1 MPLTPTAAWNA
12 AFSSTPVVDI
22 YSKITVDV
30 VAAKIVELTSSPNS
44 QLGHPTMLGTL
55 APIGAKIDP
64 LTFRNESKAEFN
76 VGLSETELSRF
87 YVVNK
92 IFLGKVME
100 IKLGAAAL
108 SNVSDY
114 LGIWKGIIDDIEPEE
129 GGGYNMRC
137 RGAWHPLLKALYR
150 KNKVGLG
157 DNTQQDS
164 WYGNHELVI
173 MEEILDT
180 LLESSFIN
188 SASFDPD
195 DAANASIGHHQVGR
209 GVHGQFDRRMQK
221 DVQAKTVLDS
231 LSEVFQTAVVAPEDG
246 RMTAKPYLPDDPAL
260 GTFDGNAIIPES
272 WEQGGIYFNLINE
285 VIYWTSWKGKEATD
299 VAVLQKG
306 SDNSVEDAFGS
317 GATATFT
324 KSASPHDY
332 EIRYVGSDILSQ
344 AKYRYNNS
352 VGRQRR
358 ISNEVSDQWTGI
370 RGTLADQILVGA
382 GEGSTFRIY
391 GGWSHAFWGGAF
403 TGLNTNRQLSTTK
416 LAHVKIGGELISLK
430 NCTQSFVD
438 VTEDA
443 RPPTD
448 NDGITSPDVTQRV
461 FGLEFT
467 IRARGVNG
475 TSAETHEVD
484 AEVRDFSPAI
494 DHTTKK
500 LRRHANGAPVAKFD
514 TPILPSTVQP
524 QIGEIWLLTYDRWIS
539 EGMDGLVNHKVQII
553 EKTWDVDAGVINWE
567 ICLVPTYTLS
577 LRTLDFP
584 VLPKEW
590 GDIAQLRDWLG
601 SDSVWTAYVANGLEV
616 KGVGGGTLTVG
627 KGLTSANGSDNV
639 SGRLQDDITFAVT
652 LSKDYYIY
660 FDHYAHAIIF
670 YKVNTGA
677 GEPTEKPPNLVLL
690 AEVIVGGAQIDTVN
704 DKRPLAG
711 LRTSKLDWSLWGDAN
726 DGTVEIVGTV
736 TLTRPMIYDRLIIKA
751 LGATLVANGFE
762 IHCNVLDMRDSEA
775 PGINN
780 SGGNGGNGGTPSAG
794 LDAVSAGAGT
804 LGGGGA
810 GGKAGTGDTS
820 SGGPSGQP
828 GTAGGSVDPSKGGVG
843 GAGGAGGIGGKAGDA
858 PGAGAAAGTVTTS
871 IHQIRSLVDV
881 LNMDDTTQASP
892 RRLLGGSGGGGGGGG
907 GMGGNPSGGQGGG
920 GGAGGAA
927 GGVNRIFANRVLVSG
942 AGASTKIAANG
953 GDGGNG
959 GPGAAGGSGG
969 GGGGG
974 GGGAAGGGGFNAI
987 IYGEVDDL
995 ANLTTMMTAF
1005 GGSGGTGGT
1014 AGTGAGTPAVNGVN
1028 ATAGADGTVIIH
1040 KV

>member
-1 MPLTPTAAWNA
+1 MPLEPTPAWNA

-30 VAAKIVELTSSPNS
+30 AAAKIVELTSSPNS

-370 RGTLADQILVGA
+370 RGTLADQIPEAA
-382 GEGSTFRIY
+382 GEGSKFRIY
-391 GGWSHAFWGGAF
+391 GGWSHSFWGGAF

-577 LRTLDFP
+577 LRGLDFP

-590 GDIAQLRDWLG
+590 GDIAQLRDWFG

-616 KGVGGGTLTVG
+616 KGVGGSTLTVG

-677 GEPTEKPPNLVLL
+677 GEPTEKPPNLMLL
-690 AEVIVGGAQIDTVN
+690 AEVIVGAAQIDTIN
-704 DKRPLAG
+704 DQRTLTG
-711 LRTSKLDWSLWGDAN
+711 IRTSKLDWSLWGDAS
-726 DGTVEIVGTV
+726 DGITRITGTV
-736 TLTRPMIYDRLIIKA
+736 TQTRPMLYDRLIVET
-751 LGATLVANGFE
+751 GGTLIMNGYE
-762 IHCNVLDMRDSEA
+762 VHCNVLDMRGSE
-775 PGINN
+775 GVIHND
-780 SGGNGGNGGTPSAG
+780 GGDGGDGGTPSAG
-794 LDAVSAGAGT
+794 ADAPLAGVGT
-804 LGGGGA
+804 LGPGGA
-810 GGKAGTGDTS
+810 GGKAGAGDTTF
-820 SGGPSGQP
+820 GGAP
-828 GTAGGSVDPSKGGVG
+828 GTDGSDGGDANPSKGGVG
-843 GAGGAGGIGGKAGDA
+843 GTGGDGAQGGSGGDAGGTGGS
-858 PGAGAAAGTVTTS
+858 PGTLTLTK
-871 IHQIRSLVDV
+871 HQIRSLIDLWTMV
-881 LNMDDTTQASP
+881 DTTEENP
-892 RRLLGGSGGGGGGGG
+892 RRFQGGT
-907 GMGGNPSGGQGGG
+907 GGG
-920 GGAGGAA
+920 GGAGAGKGDTPGGGDGGGGGAGASA
-927 GGVNRIFANRVLVSG
+927 GAVGRIFANRVLV
-942 AGASTKIAANG
+942 AGVEANARISVNGGVG
-953 GDGGNG
+953 GDGGG
-959 GPGAAGGSGG
+959 GANTLTGG

-974 GGGAAGGGGFNAI
+974 GGGAGGGGGLLMLT
-987 IYGEVDDL
+987 YGEVDDL
-995 ANLTTMMTAF
+995 TALTNLMEAS
-1005 GGSGGTGGT
+1005 GGSGGTGGDG
-1014 AGTGAGTPAVNGVN
+1014 GTGPFPIDDGDDGANGAAGD
-1028 ATAGADGTVIIH
+1028 DGTVIIH